1 MANQI
6 VVKYYHNM
14 FRKLFELDRS
24 QARRFARLTFNQQKI
39 AVEGIIQHLRASK
52 HNDSNP
58 DIHAI
63 KEIID
68 GAQIGQRVF
77 DRTSNDETIF

>member
-6 VVKYYHNM
+6 VVKNYHNM
-14 FRKLFELDRS
+14 YSKLLELDRS
-24 QARRFARLTFNQQKI
+24 QARRFARLTFNQQTI
-39 AVEGIIQHLRASK
+39 AVEGIIEHLRASK
-52 HNDSNP
+52 HNGSNP
-58 DIHAI
+58 DILAI